1 MKMGSI
7 TEIKI
12 KFKGGTVIVTDDA
25 VIIIEDLDGFKLLE
39 AMPDKIKVKKE
50 MEIVKI

>member
-12 KFKGGTVIVTDDA
+12 KFKGGIVIVTDE
-25 VIIIEDLDGFKLLE
+25 VVIIEDLDGFKLLE
-39 AMPDKIKVKKE
+39 AIPDKIKVKKE
-50 MEIVKI
+50 IKIVRI

>member
-12 KFKGGTVIVTDDA
+12 KIKDGTVIVTDDA
-25 VIIIEDLDGFKLLE
+25 VIIEDLDGFKLLE

-50 MEIVKI
+50 MEIVRI